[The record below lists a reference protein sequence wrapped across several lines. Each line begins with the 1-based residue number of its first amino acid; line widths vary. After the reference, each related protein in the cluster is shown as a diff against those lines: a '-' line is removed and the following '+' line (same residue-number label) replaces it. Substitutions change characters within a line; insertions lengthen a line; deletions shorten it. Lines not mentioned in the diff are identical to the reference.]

1 MMSTMVLDADRTT
14 SLWNEKFYALI
25 PLLGAGIALT
35 YDVGYFWAIGISFFT
50 LFSLSEHIVFAL
62 QAFPLALVLLPAFIA
77 LTMIMGKES
86 KPALVEPEKV
96 SRRQRIAAFAA
107 VIVIFLIAFSVLA
120 YELYVLPA
128 GLLIAIDF
136 GLGGWGYYTISS
148 TNRGA
153 FIASIAILVA
163 LTISFILG
171 NLWGAS
177 VLATQNVNAGDG

>member
-35 YDVGYFWAIGISFFT
+35 YDVGYFWTIGISFFT

-77 LTMIMGKES
+77 LTMIMA

-136 GLGGWGYYTISS
+136 GLGG
-148 TNRGA
+148 
-153 FIASIAILVA
+153 
-163 LTISFILG
+163 
-171 NLWGAS
+171 
-177 VLATQNVNAGDG
+177 

>member
-35 YDVGYFWAIGISFFT
+35 YDVGYFWTIGISFFT
-50 LFSLSEHIVFAL
+50 LFSLSEHIVLAL

-153 FIASIAILVA
+153 FIASQPIKVR
-163 LTISFILG
+163 
-171 NLWGAS
+171 
-177 VLATQNVNAGDG
+177 V